1 MALVR
6 ASMAMYDDGRIAGAA
21 EAGSALAAGATSVG
35 YSVERDQVPEVIADF
50 RRALLEL
57 EDAADEASNHENVV
71 PPGGDPHSRRVV
83 EAMGPELVS
92 DYLGAN
98 KRDQD
103 NIKAMIENLD
113 AAMRQYDA
121 QDGEV
126 ARSFR
131 PGV

>member
-6 ASMAMYDDGRIAGAA
+6 ASMAVRGDGRIAGAA
-21 EAGSALAAGATSVG
+21 ETGSALAAGATSVG
-35 YSVERDQVPEVIADF
+35 YSVEREQLPEVIADF

-57 EDAADEASNHENVV
+57 EHAADEARNHEHVV
-71 PPGGDPHSRRVV
+71 PPGGDPHSRRAVT
-83 EAMGPELVS
+83 AMGPDLVG

-121 QDGEV
+121 QEGEA
-126 ARSFR
+126 ARSLR
-131 PGV
+131 PEV